1 MIYYNPKSN
10 EKKGEILLIKQYQA
24 TIDESKK
31 NGFKLLTQDKNWAFD
46 SIEYPAQ
53 DWVDIINKE
62 IAHLA

>member
-10 EKKGEILLIKQYQA
+10 EKKVILLKFKKKQGEILLIKQYQA

-46 SIEYPAQ
+46 
-53 DWVDIINKE
+53 VFFF
-62 IAHLA
+62 H